1 MRSIP
6 NNVIFPQ
13 NLGNFDPGTHGPNK
27 CEFSD
32 LDLDNFSMEKSVNI
46 KSNASLIVLL
56 TTLVL
61 TSSCSKEEE
70 KEEAKPA
77 ENATTNPDT
86 SANNVQPAPNT
97 TALPPNHPVPET
109 MLPQNMSP
117 QATAPPP
124 ANPGQAEVLKAMHAS
139 GYTYMEV
146 DLGDRK
152 TWVAAT
158 SMKIKAGE
166 TLKWESA
173 AVMRNFTSKALRRTF
188 EEVLFVSDATNAS
201 IASAATNVPDA
212 PAVDTSAEK

>member
-1 MRSIP
+1 M
-6 NNVIFPQ
+6 
-13 NLGNFDPGTHGPNK
+13 
-27 CEFSD
+27 
-32 LDLDNFSMEKSVNI
+32 NI
-46 KSNASLIVLL
+46 KSNVSLIVLL
-56 TTLVL
+56 ATLVM

-70 KEEAKPA
+70 KEEETKPA

-86 SANNVQPAPNT
+86 SSNNVQPAPNT
-97 TALPPNHPVPET
+97 AALPPNHPVPET
-109 MLPQNMSP
+109 MLPQNMSQ
-117 QATAPPP
+117 QATAPAPAP

-166 TLKWESA
+166 IIKWESA

-188 EEVLFVSDATNAS
+188 EEVLFVSNATNAS
-201 IASAATNVPDA
+201 IASAATNAPDA
-212 PAVDTSAEK
+212 SAVK